1 MTMWISTF
9 RTMAGL
15 CALLMAADIALA
27 GDAAKVTALWGQV
40 EINGKPA
47 KPDQTVQEN
56 STIKTAAQSYV
67 YLKTIDD
74 GFLIVRPNSEAK
86 IVEYLVDKKNPE
98 NTRVKLEL
106 NSGVA
111 RSVSGTAVKLARQ
124 NFRFNTP
131 VAAIGV
137 RGTDFTVF
145 ADQQT
150 TRVAVIEGGVVVS
163 PFDQICLPSGRGPC
177 EGSSAAELFAKQQGA
192 ILMVSKG
199 QGKTQLL
206 QNSNTLSPDTV
217 APPAQDEPSKPK
229 QNVGNT
235 GNAAAAV
242 IDANLDPNRS
252 DGVKKA
258 VSNAANTDVGP
269 KNTIIWGRWKEVL
282 GQKADVSYS
291 QQAELGNTR
300 VGWNHYYAIY
310 LAKNAEW
317 QMPTTGTMA
326 FALQDY
332 QAHIHNQQ
340 SDTLT
345 PAKLENG
352 FLSVNFA
359 NSTYSTGF
367 DLVSGGERFNLK
379 TNGLVSSN
387 GSLLRNLSVF
397 PINSNMS
404 VEGVLTSEAGASAA
418 YVFQAML
425 EDNGHRVAYG
435 VTKWQ
440 KK

>member
-252 DGVKKA
+252 DGVNKA
-258 VSNAANTDVGP
+258 VSNATTVDNGP
-269 KNTIIWGRWKEVL
+269 KNTIVWGRWVDVL
-282 GQKADVSYS
+282 GQKAEVSID
-291 QQAELGNTR
+291 QQTANGNR
-300 VGWNHYYAIY
+300 QVDLNRFYVIY
-310 LAKNAEW
+310 LASNAEW
-317 QMPTTGTMA
+317 QMPKTGTMA
-326 FALQDY
+326 FTLQDY
-332 QAHIHNQQ
+332 QALIHNQQ
-340 SDTLT
+340 SDTVT

-352 FLSVNFA
+352 YLSLNFA
-359 NSTYSTGF
+359 NATYSTGF
-367 DLVSGGERFNLK
+367 DLVGNGERFNLK
-379 TNGLVSSN
+379 TSGAVSANGYLQR
-387 GSLLRNLSVF
+387 SLS
-397 PINSNMS
+397 INPNETNMQ
-404 VEGVLTSEAGASAA
+404 VTGALTSEAGGSAA
-418 YVFQAML
+418 YIFQSTL
-425 EDNGHRVAYG
+425 ENNGHRVAYG
-435 VTKWQ
+435 ITKWQ

>member
-1 MTMWISTF
+1 MTMLINSLKTI
-9 RTMAGL
+9 AGA
-15 CALLMAADIALA
+15 CCLLLAADIALA
-27 GDAAKVTALWGQV
+27 GEAAKVTALWGQV

-47 KPDQTVQEN
+47 KPDQIIQEN
-56 STIKTAAQSYV
+56 ATIKTAAQSYV
-67 YLKTIDD
+67 YLKTVDD

-86 IVEYLVDKKNPE
+86 IVEYQIDAKNPE
-98 NTRVKLEL
+98 NTRIKLEL
-106 NSGVA
+106 VSGVA
-111 RSVSGTAVKLARQ
+111 RSVSGSAVKLARQ

-150 TRVAVIEGGVVVS
+150 TRVAVVEGGVVVS
-163 PFDQICLPSGRGPC
+163 PFDQACLPSGKGPC
-177 EGSSAAELFAKQQGA
+177 EGGAAAELYAKQHGA

-199 QGKTQLL
+199 QGKTQVL
-206 QNSNTLSPDTV
+206 QNSNSLAPDTV
-217 APPAQDEPSKPK
+217 APPAQDEPSRPK
-229 QNVGNT
+229 SVSGANGSGT
-235 GNAAAAV
+235 SA

-269 KNTIIWGRWKEVL
+269 KNTIIWGRWTEVL

-300 VGWNHYYAIY
+300 VGWNQYYAIY

-317 QMPTTGTMA
+317 QMPKTGTMA

-352 FLSVNFA
+352 FLSLNFA

-367 DLVSGGERFNLK
+367 DLVGGGERFNLK
-379 TNGLVSSN
+379 TNGLVLPN
-387 GSLLRNLSVF
+387 GSLQRNSSVF